1 MSNINK
7 FCVHIHNAS
16 RHVQRSS
23 KRVAVKLFVEDFLFT
38 EGKLLQGNIFYHK
51 ELYRE
56 AWPEI
61 IMQKRGFK

>member
-7 FCVHIHNAS
+7 FCVHVHNAA

-23 KRVAVKLFVEDFLFT
+23 KRVAVKFFVEDFLST
-38 EGKLLQGNIFYHK
+38 EGKPLQGKILYHK

-56 AWPEI
+56 A
-61 IMQKRGFK
+61 

>member
-7 FCVHIHNAS
+7 FCVHIRNAS

-23 KRVAVKLFVEDFLFT
+23 KRVAVKFFVEDFLST
-38 EGKLLQGNIFYHK
+38 EGKLLQGKILYHK

-56 AWPEI
+56 A
-61 IMQKRGFK
+61 